1 MRFRVCTVL
10 TAVRLNRDLLKTI
23 YLEISVVIGFVMKFS
38 FSREIKLKFK
48 TKSFRVLIFF
58 LFVNFYKYYL
68 LILKEYKSEKF
79 ES

>member
-38 FSREIKLKFK
+38 FSREIKLK
-48 TKSFRVLIFF
+48 
-58 LFVNFYKYYL
+58 YYL